1 MGSDFLDGPHS
12 RNSGETKSQAESE
25 CLYTRDSVAVFTRT
39 TNKKKKK
46 NPEEFRKEKS
56 SLMGAEF
63 HRSYFE
69 LHQPAGDPGK
79 ADFPLPGTL

>member
-1 MGSDFLDGPHS
+1 MDHTA
-12 RNSGETKSQAESE
+12 ETQVRPKARQKVNASTLEIQLL
-25 CLYTRDSVAVFTRT
+25 CLQEQLT
-39 TNKKKKK
+39 KKKKK